1 MKSKIILL
9 ESNPVMIYQ
18 LKTGLEREGFDIIS
32 LSTEQ
37 IQSPH
42 SFRDILLSINYLND
56 RLESAGLLLGEFMFL
71 PNEHLLQHNKQKIHL
86 RNYEC
91 SALKI
96 LYRHHNCVVSKEKLV
111 SEIWN
116 ENDPKQKEH
125 SLNNLICSI
134 REKLALSPAIRIT
147 TIHKEGYKLSF

>member
-9 ESNPVMIYQ
+9 ESNPAMIYQ

-37 IQSPH
+37 IQSPC
-42 SFRDILLSINYLND
+42 FFQDILLSINCLNN
-56 RLESAGLLLGEFMFL
+56 RLESSGLLLGEFTFL
-71 PNEHLLQHNKQKIHL
+71 PDEHILLRDKQKIRL

-91 SALKI
+91 AALKT
-96 LYRHHNCVVSKEKLV
+96 LYRHHNKVVSKEKLV
-111 SEIWN
+111 YEIWN

-125 SLNNLICSI
+125 SINNLICSI
-134 REKLALSPAIRIT
+134 REKLAISPSIRIT
-147 TIHKEGYKLSF
+147 TIPKEGYKLSF